1 MRCVMRNSSPTMY
14 WLQHKHKQRRC
25 EATFGKRQHVAGHKT
40 MYWLRLT
47 LKPTSTPPNRPT
59 MYWLR
64 SKSNKHLNILLIWC
78 TLQAQT
84 VKQMQ
89 FLPLLVHIASQQR
102 HIFLLAG
109 YQPLRKHF
117 SDDFMLREFFI
128 DANALTVAFR
138 NYISGRQECF
148 GVVGQFRQIY
158 QSLQFLQAFVS
169 HTARS
174 SHCIVCAWI
183 FNTHWTWKAKFSS
196 YHRREQ
202 MRSDQ

>member
-1 MRCVMRNSSPTMY
+1 MYLLRLIDTWTHLNSVPMY
-14 WLQHKHKQRRC
+14 SLQHKHKQRRC

-40 MYWLRLT
+40 MYWLQLT
-47 LKPTSTPPNRPT
+47 LKPVLGLLRWGCGSRP
-59 MYWLR
+59 W
-64 SKSNKHLNILLIWC
+64 N
-78 TLQAQT
+78 QAQT
-84 VKQMQ
+84 AKQMQ